1 MGKKVLEVETKAQKL
16 RTLRLADE
24 AARKAAGTWGEMM
37 VGEILHEPT
46 RSVFVQVWKGQSRP
60 DPFREG
66 RTRQVGVPATEWL
79 AMTAWIKVRRAMGFT
94 QSVIARDISADEAH
108 RIATARI
115 ATHASDGYVIMN
127 PAGGAQ

>member
-1 MGKKVLEVETKAQKL
+1 MGKKVVEVETKTEKL
-16 RTLRLADE
+16 RALRLADE

-46 RSVFVQVWKGQSRP
+46 KSVFVQIWKGANRP

-79 AMTAWIKVRRAMGFT
+79 AMTAWVKVRRAMGFT
-94 QSVIARDISADEAH
+94 QSVIARNISTEEAQ
-108 RIATARI
+108 RIASARMKE
-115 ATHASDGYVIMN
+115 HVSVGYLVVN
-127 PAGGAQ
+127 SAGGIQ